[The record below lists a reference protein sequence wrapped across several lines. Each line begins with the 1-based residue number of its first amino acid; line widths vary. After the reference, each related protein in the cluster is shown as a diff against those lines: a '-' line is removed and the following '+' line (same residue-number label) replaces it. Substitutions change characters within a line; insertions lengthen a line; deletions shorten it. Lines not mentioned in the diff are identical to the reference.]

1 MPTRGK
7 TGDGGNG
14 EQQSFL
20 AGHRQRLRERFRK
33 GGSDAMP
40 DYELLE
46 LVLFR
51 ALPRRDTKSWQNS
64 SSLASA
70 PSRRSSTPRTS
81 D

>member
-1 MPTRGK
+1 
-7 TGDGGNG
+7 
-14 EQQSFL
+14 
-20 AGHRQRLRERFRK
+20 
-33 GGSDAMP
+33 MP

-70 PSRRSSTPRTS
+70 PSLRSSTPRTS